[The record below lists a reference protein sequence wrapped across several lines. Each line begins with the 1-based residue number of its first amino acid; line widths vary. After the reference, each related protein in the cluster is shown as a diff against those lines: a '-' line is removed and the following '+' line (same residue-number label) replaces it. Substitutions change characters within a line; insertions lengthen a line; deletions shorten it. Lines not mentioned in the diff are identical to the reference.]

1 MNTVHTSNNVGIIF
15 DVNKDWRFF
24 RMLCVQKGWANPSLS
39 LTGIGSD
46 QPPTSF
52 GFFNNSHCLKRT
64 TLGRLTALNCKTNRS
79 GVGGGKFG
87 HSALNPILSQGVF
100 FLRRGI
106 SDIELG
112 NLFSFLSNVLWRAHI
127 VPCALREVIFQNRTR
142 THVGV
147 RAECRKVAVE
157 QFDTFLGNPRWRTEN
172 CARWKLWDIETQM
185 SE

>member
-39 LTGIGSD
+39 LTSIGSY

-52 GFFNNSHCLKRT
+52 GFFNNSHCLKTT
-64 TLGRLTALNCKTNRS
+64 TLGTFSVLKSKTNRS

-87 HSALNPILSQGVF
+87 HSALNPILSQSVF
-100 FLRRGI
+100 FLWGWI

-112 NLFSFLSNVLWRAHI
+112 NLFSFLSHVLRRAHV
-127 VPCALREVIFQNRTR
+127 VPCALGEVIFQNRTR

-147 RAECRKVAVE
+147 RAESRKVAVE
-157 QFDTFLGNPRWRTEN
+157 QFNTFLGNPRWRTEN